1 MRLPGFAAPTVRVGD
16 RCDTLPA
23 AGAPAAGT
31 PEKRL
36 AACGGSVYVS
46 GMATQTDTTWMAA
59 LKSRDPWFVRGDLDG
74 FFGLF
79 VDNLLQL
86 MLIGVLCS
94 AICGF
99 PAEAVTRVILPGAA
113 VSILLGNLF
122 YGWQARVVALRT
134 GRRET
139 TALPFGINTPSL
151 VAYIFLIMGPVF
163 RETGSWKLA
172 WQAGL
177 FATLLSGALEV
188 AGAFAGDW
196 LRRHTPRAA
205 LLSALAGI
213 AITFIAMG
221 FILQIFASPLIA
233 LLPMLLILAS
243 YAARISWPLGLPG
256 GFLAVVVGVALAWLL
271 RALGVAHFATV
282 QAPYQFA
289 VCLPQVVP
297 QDAVA
302 LLFSE
307 TGWKYLAIILPM
319 GLFNVIGSLQNLE
332 SAEAAGDRFET
343 RPSLLTNGIGT
354 VVACLLGSPFPT
366 TIYIGHPGW
375 KAMGARGGYSILN
388 GAVIALLCFAGGLTL
403 VLRVIPIECTLGIL
417 LWIAIII
424 TAQAFQEIP
433 KQHALAVALG
443 LIPSFASWVLLQ
455 VETALRVAGSSLFQ
469 AWDKFGPELY
479 VRGVVALSQGFLLS
493 SMVLAAA
500 MVFLI
505 DRNFRKAAYW
515 LFAAAALSAVGL
527 IHAFTL
533 TPAGVQNRFGWLA
546 APDFAAIYA
555 LMGFVLLGLHVWKR
569 GKAA

>member
-1 MRLPGFAAPTVRVGD
+1 
-16 RCDTLPA
+16 
-23 AGAPAAGT
+23 
-31 PEKRL
+31 
-36 AACGGSVYVS
+36 
-46 GMATQTDTTWMAA
+46 MAELRRNAWMTA
-59 LKSRDPWFVRGDLDG
+59 LRSKDPWFVRGDMDG

-86 MLIGVLCS
+86 MLIGVLCG

-99 PAEAVTRVILPGAA
+99 PAAAVTRVILPGAA
-113 VSILLGNLF
+113 ISILIGNLF
-122 YGWQARVVALRT
+122 YGWQARVVALRM
-134 GRRET
+134 GRKDT

-151 VAYIFLIMGPVF
+151 VAYIFLIMGPVY

-177 FATLLSGALEV
+177 FATLLSGVLEV

-221 FILQIFASPLIA
+221 FTLQIFASPLIA

-243 YAARISWPLGLPG
+243 YAARIRWPLLLPG
-256 GFLAVVVGVALAWLL
+256 GFLAFVIGVTFAWILKALGWAQFALPQAPWQFAFCAPHFVPGDALALMISPL
-271 RALGVAHFATV
+271 
-282 QAPYQFA
+282 
-289 VCLPQVVP
+289 
-297 QDAVA
+297 
-302 LLFSE
+302 
-307 TGWKYLAIILPM
+307 GWKYMAIIIPM

-343 RPSLLTNGIGT
+343 CPSLLANGLCTI
-354 VVACLLGSPFPT
+354 VAGFLGSPFPT

-375 KAMGARGGYSILN
+375 KAMGARGGYSVLN

-403 VLRVIPIECTLGIL
+403 ILRVIPIECTLGIL

-433 KQHALAVALG
+433 KAHALAVALG
-443 LIPSFASWVLLQ
+443 LIPAFASWVLLQ
-455 VETALRVAGSSLFQ
+455 VETALRVAGTSLFDT
-469 AWDKFGPELY
+469 WDKFGVELY
-479 VRGVVALSQGFLLS
+479 IKGVVSLSQGFLLT
-493 SMVLAAA
+493 SMVLSATMA
-500 MVFLI
+500 FLI
-505 DRNFRKAAYW
+505 DRNFLKAAYW
-515 LFAAAALSAVGL
+515 MFAGAVLSALGL

-533 TPAGVQNRFGWLA
+533 TAAGVQNKFGWMA

-555 LMGFVLLGLHVWKR
+555 LMGLTLVALHVR
-569 GKAA
+569 ERT